1 MHQHTY
7 DRLAKQSTRLMVG
20 CDSRYG
26 QAQPKYITQ
35 FYPISLKMLSRP
47 SIAAA
52 ETTALLGL
60 VGATKIWKSLC
71 NVITGHL
78 SSILSLS
85 SVNPITATT
94 RARQA

>member
-7 DRLAKQSTRLMVG
+7 DRLATQSTRLMVG
-20 CDSRYG
+20 CDSMYG